1 MNTLEAR
8 IRNKLEDIARVP
20 DLVATLGAK
29 HNLPQDVVLDMNVA
43 LDEVLSNII
52 KYAYTDERT
61 HEIELRLTASK
72 DEVVAEVKDDGRPFD
87 PLSVPSPELDRPLA
101 ERRVGGLGIH
111 FVRNLASGA
120 SYSRVAG
127 CNRLIIRIALSR
139 GRDDRDG
146 A

>member
-61 HEIELRLTASK
+61 HEIEL
-72 DEVVAEVKDDGRPFD
+72 
-87 PLSVPSPELDRPLA
+87 LSL
-101 ERRVGGLGIH
+101 IH
-111 FVRNLASGA
+111 
-120 SYSRVAG
+120 
-127 CNRLIIRIALSR
+127 I
-139 GRDDRDG
+139 
-146 A
+146 

>member
-8 IRNKLEDIARVP
+8 IRNKLEDIPRVL

-29 HNLPQDVVLDMNVA
+29 HNLPQAAVLDMNVA

-52 KYAYTDERT
+52 KYAYTDESI
-61 HEIELRLTASK
+61 HEIELRMTASE
-72 DEVVAEVKDDGRPFD
+72 DEVTVEVKDDGRPFD
-87 PLSVPSPELDRPLA
+87 PLSVPPPELDRPLA

-111 FVRNLASGA
+111 FVRHLTSGA

-127 CNRLIIRIALSR
+127 CNRLIIRIALGS
-139 GRDDRDG
+139 GRDDRGD